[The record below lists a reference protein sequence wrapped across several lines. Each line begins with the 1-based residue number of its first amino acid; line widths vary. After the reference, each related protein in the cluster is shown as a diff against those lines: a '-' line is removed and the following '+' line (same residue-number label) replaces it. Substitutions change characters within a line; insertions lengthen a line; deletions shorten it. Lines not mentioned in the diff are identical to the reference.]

1 MLVEEG
7 VIMGGSGSAVLEF
20 AAQNNY
26 TSPVKICGIED
37 DFINH
42 GAMAELYDKNNLS
55 LKKITENIQ
64 QLIKI
69 KA

>member
-20 AAQNNY
+20 AAQNNC
-26 TSPVKICGIED
+26 TTPVKICGIED
-37 DFINH
+37 VFINH
-42 GAMAELYDKNNLS
+42 GTMAELYDKNNLS
-55 LKKITENIQ
+55 LQKITENIQ